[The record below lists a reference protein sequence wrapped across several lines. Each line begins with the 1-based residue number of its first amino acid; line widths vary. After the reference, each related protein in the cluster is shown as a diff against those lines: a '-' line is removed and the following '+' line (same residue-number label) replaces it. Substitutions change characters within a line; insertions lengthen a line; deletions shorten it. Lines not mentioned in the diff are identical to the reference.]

1 MDYTE
6 ELRVVNPGL
15 VWLIMQTSFVNKYN
29 NLLAITIIQKATV
42 FVYCVTKKDKFESFR
57 LDTWWGTDP
66 LPQTLILKSYI
77 FVT

>member
-42 FVYCVTKKDKFESFR
+42 FVYFVTKKINLNL
-57 LDTWWGTDP
+57 LD
-66 LPQTLILKSYI
+66 
-77 FVT
+77 